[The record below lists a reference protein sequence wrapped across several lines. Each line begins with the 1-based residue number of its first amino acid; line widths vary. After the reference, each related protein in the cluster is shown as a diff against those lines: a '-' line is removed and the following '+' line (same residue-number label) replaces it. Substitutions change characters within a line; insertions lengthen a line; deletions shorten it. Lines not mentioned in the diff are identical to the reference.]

1 MDIKFLLIIIILAG
15 VILLIFKAL
24 SDLFK
29 KEKNNTEKEKQI
41 EADFLSAIANHEQN
55 LKDMENK
62 YSELYNEFV
71 GYKQQVEKAISEMA
85 KYSDKIIEISDKI
98 IAYDES
104 FEHKLYVWSELLNNP
119 ENSDAVKEQIDK
131 HLHLDIKAIQ
141 NFKEEQKRKQIEREK
156 IIYRSLGLEL

>member
-1 MDIKFLLIIIILAG
+1 MAMCLY
-15 VILLIFKAL
+15 L
-24 SDLFK
+24 SRKIVND
-29 KEKNNTEKEKQI
+29 KQGI
-41 EADFLSAIANHEQN
+41 
-55 LKDMENK
+55 
-62 YSELYNEFV
+62 
-71 GYKQQVEKAISEMA
+71 EKAISEMA

-141 NFKEEQKRKQIEREK
+141 NFKEEQKK
-156 IIYRSLGLEL
+156 